1 MSMLPDRSAESRKRA
16 RGEEPSS
23 PRDEVDPHEVVSIR
37 AGERLFTA
45 ERETW
50 TCFPDSVVAMLV
62 KLHEGPGEVDAYL
75 DVDSDAFARVVSYL
89 RRRGPRSVVPPE
101 SDEALD
107 AFTACADKVGLHRLH
122 AELWLEGRRRFWEAE
137 LARLDRNINAQ
148 EAQLRAMIDDAVR
161 KSAKREG
168 KPDVEVTTRI
178 VDISRSAK
186 EAAKSAR
193 PLHYGGH
200 PDLAS
205 NGANTADE
213 LETEIQELCD
223 AGFSVKS
230 ILPLVSG
237 GYSEGWGPDGDSSGE
252 ATDVT
257 TLVLVTAEGRADE
270 SNIILAHRKRNVF
283 ARLSIVHLLH
293 AFVKKL
299 YQHYYRWLLNMFARS
314 REMLRSDFAPRSIR
328 GDKIDLDGLTMEAL
342 RVHLVT
348 ALQPS
353 FPSGPAS
360 DSMLKGNIDEFFERF
375 FDNATMAIGGR
386 WLSRERLMEARNQL
400 FRLTDD
406 DRIEDFDDL
415 IGEIAKVGADI
426 HAQHRAYLDHLYA
439 VFPGR
444 RPKPRPNPASSSA

>member
-1 MSMLPDRSAESRKRA
+1 MDVSRRSARQH
-16 RGEEPSS
+16 RGAHA
-23 PRDEVDPHEVVSIR
+23 V
-37 AGERLFTA
+37 ALALLERL
-45 ERETW
+45 ERKE
-50 TCFPDSVVAMLV
+50 PRELAGLVAGV
-62 KLHEGPGEVDAYL
+62 AQL
-75 DVDSDAFARVVSYL
+75 DRGVARPL
-89 RRRGPRSVVPPE
+89 ELTRAI
-101 SDEALD
+101 ALQ
-107 AFTACADKVGLHRLH
+107 
-122 AELWLEGRRRFWEAE
+122 AE

-223 AGFSVKS
+223 EGYSVKS

-299 YQHYYRWLLNMFARS
+299 YQHYYRWLLNMLAQS

-328 GDKIDLDGLTMEAL
+328 GEQIDLDGLTMEAL
-342 RVHLVT
+342 RFHLVM
-348 ALQPS
+348 ALRAAPIPDETIERNMES
-353 FPSGPAS
+353 FFVY
-360 DSMLKGNIDEFFERF
+360 FFG
-375 FDNATMAIGGR
+375 NATMAVAL
-386 WLSRERLMEARNQL
+386 WLFWMCVRLGVFVTFEHPLTSRVWRLPL
-400 FRLTDD
+400 F
-406 DRIEDFDDL
+406 
-415 IGEIAKVGADI
+415 
-426 HAQHRAYLDHLYA
+426 LYM
-439 VFPGR
+439 R
-444 RPKPRPNPASSSA
+444 RCSQTHSP

>member
-23 PRDEVDPHEVVSIR
+23 PRDKEADPHEVVSIR

-50 TCFPDSVVAMLV
+50 TCFPDSLVAMLV

-89 RRRGPRSVVPPE
+89 RRRGPRNVVPPE

-107 AFTACADKVGLHRLH
+107 AFAACADKVGLHRLH

-161 KSAKREG
+161 KSAKRQG

-223 AGFSVKS
+223 EGYSVKS

-237 GYSEGWGPDGDSSGE
+237 GYSEGWGPDGDRPHTGE
-252 ATDVT
+252 AVDVT
-257 TLVLVTAEGRADE
+257 TLVLVTAEFRADE
-270 SNIILAHRKRNVF
+270 PADFKMAIF
-283 ARLSIVHLLH
+283 GRLSIVHLLH

-299 YQHYYRWLLNMFARS
+299 YQHYYRWLLNMLARS
-314 REMLRSDFAPRSIR
+314 QEMLRSDFAPRSIR
-328 GDKIDLDGLTMEAL
+328 GDQIDLDGLTMEAL
-342 RVHLVT
+342 RYHLFMAVKSVQGG
-348 ALQPS
+348 LPDY
-353 FPSGPAS
+353 GPGT
-360 DSMLKGNIDEFFERF
+360 LERNIDEFFCRF
-375 FDNATMAIGGR
+375 FYHATMAIGGR
-386 WLSRERLMEARNQL
+386 WFSRERLMEARNEL

-406 DRIEDFDDL
+406 DRIEDFDDF
-415 IGEIAKVGADI
+415 IGEIVKVGEDI
-426 HAQHRAYLDHLYA
+426 YAQHRAYLDHLYA
-439 VFPGR
+439 AFPGL
-444 RPKPRPNPASSSA
+444 RPKPRPQPASSSA

>member
-23 PRDEVDPHEVVSIR
+23 PRDNEVDPHEVVSIR

-50 TCFPDSVVAMLV
+50 TSFPDSVVAMLV

-89 RRRGPRSVVPPE
+89 RRRGPRNVVPPE
-101 SDEALD
+101 SNEALD
-107 AFTACADKVGLHRLH
+107 AFAACADKVGLHRLH

-161 KSAKREG
+161 KSAKCEG

-223 AGFSVKS
+223 AGYSVKS

-237 GYSEGWGPDGDSSGE
+237 GYSEGWGPEGDRPHSGE
-252 ATDVT
+252 AVDVT
-257 TLVLVTAEGRADE
+257 TLVLVTAEFRADE
-270 SNIILAHRKRNVF
+270 PAEFKMGIF
-283 ARLSIVHLLH
+283 GQLSIVHLLH

-299 YQHYYRWLLNMFARS
+299 YQHYYRWLLNMLAQS

-328 GDKIDLDGLTMEAL
+328 GDQIDLDGLTMEAL
-342 RVHLVT
+342 RYHLVM
-348 ALQPS
+348 ALRAAPIPDETIERNMES
-353 FPSGPAS
+353 FFVY
-360 DSMLKGNIDEFFERF
+360 FFG
-375 FDNATMAIGGR
+375 NATMAVAGR
-386 WLSRERLMEARNQL
+386 WFSREYLMKYRNDL
-400 FRLTDD
+400 FGLTDN
-406 DRIEDFDDL
+406 DRIEDIDDF
-415 IGEIAKVGADI
+415 IGEIVKVGEDI
-426 HAQHRAYLDHLYA
+426 YAQHRAYLDHLYA
-439 VFPGR
+439 AFPGR
-444 RPKPRPNPASSSA
+444 RPKSRPNPVSSSA

>member
-1 MSMLPDRSAESRKRA
+1 
-16 RGEEPSS
+16 
-23 PRDEVDPHEVVSIR
+23 
-37 AGERLFTA
+37 
-45 ERETW
+45 
-50 TCFPDSVVAMLV
+50 
-62 KLHEGPGEVDAYL
+62 
-75 DVDSDAFARVVSYL
+75 VSYL
-89 RRRGPRSVVPPE
+89 RRRGPRNVVPPE

-107 AFTACADKVGLHRLH
+107 AFAACADKVGLHRLH

-186 EAAKSAR
+186 EAAKSAM

-223 AGFSVKS
+223 EGYSVKS

-237 GYSEGWGPDGDSSGE
+237 GYSEGWGPDGDRPHSGE
-252 ATDVT
+252 AVDVT
-257 TLVLVTAEGRADE
+257 TLVLVTAEFRADE
-270 SNIILAHRKRNVF
+270 PADFKMAIF
-283 ARLSIVHLLH
+283 GRLSIVHLLL

-299 YQHYYRWLLNMFARS
+299 YQHYYRWLLNMLARS
-314 REMLRSDFAPRSIR
+314 RESLRSDFAPRSIR
-328 GDKIDLDGLTMEAL
+328 GDQIDLDGLTMEAL
-342 RVHLVT
+342 RFHLSM
-348 ALQPS
+348 ALRAAPIPAETIERNMES
-353 FPSGPAS
+353 FFVY
-360 DSMLKGNIDEFFERF
+360 FFG
-375 FDNATMAIGGR
+375 NATMAVVGQ
-386 WLSRERLMEARNQL
+386 WFSREYLMKYRNDL
-400 FRLTDD
+400 FGLTDN
-406 DRIEDFDDL
+406 DRIEDIDDF
-415 IGEIAKVGADI
+415 IGEIIKVGADI

-439 VFPGR
+439 AFPGR